1 MFRPGAY
8 FSPGKLLLSGE
19 YLVLR
24 GAKCLSLPTRFGQH
38 LQVETADEPC
48 IEWRVQDREDK
59 VLYESSWTLHGQLI
73 ESSGAA
79 WDQQVRRTLKAVL
92 KQGKQERGVRLR
104 FQLDHPSEWGLGSSA
119 TLVANIARAT
129 HTDALELFFATQK
142 GSGYDVATSFQAA
155 PLFYWLEDG
164 VGRWEKVDFDPPFK
178 THLFFVYLGQ
188 KQDSASEVTRFSAL
202 DIPSSDVSAVSE
214 WTDIMH
220 ASKRLK
226 PFTEACR
233 SHEALLSKLIQRPTV
248 QDRLFPDFPG
258 VVKSLGAWGGDF
270 VMAAADEPSEAE
282 SYFNKKGYPV
292 CLSFSDIFRTDHQR
306 DDDQRARILER

>member
-1 MFRPGAY
+1 MFRPGPY

-24 GAKCLSLPTRFGQH
+24 GARCLSLPTRFGQH
-38 LQVETADEPC
+38 LQVEAVDEPHIAWC
-48 IEWRVQDREDK
+48 VRDQEDRI
-59 VLYESSWTLHGQLI
+59 VYESSWTLDGRLI
-73 ESSGAA
+73 GSSGAA
-79 WDQQVRRTLKAVL
+79 WDEQVGRTLKAVL

-129 HTDALELFFATQK
+129 QLDALELFFATQM
-142 GSGYDVATSFQAA
+142 GSGYDVATSFQAV
-155 PLFYWLEDG
+155 PLIYWLENG

-178 THLFFVYLGQ
+178 AHLFFVYLGQ

-202 DIPSSDVSAVSE
+202 DIPSSDVSAVSD

-220 ASKRLK
+220 GSQRLEH
-226 PFTEACR
+226 FAEACR
-233 SHEALLSKLIQRPTV
+233 SHEALLSRLIHRPMV

-270 VMAAADEPSEAE
+270 VMAAADEPSAAE
-282 SYFNKKGYPV
+282 TYFNKKGYPI
-292 CLSFSDIFRTDHQR
+292 CLSFSDIFWTKQEREGESG
-306 DDDQRARILER
+306 ARILER